1 MIYLGN
7 VKDYVTSELKQEAES
22 LFLKTNS
29 HIRNKETHFQNCING
44 LCAEVALNKF
54 FKLQK
59 NVSEDLYYDSY
70 DENNKK
76 YEIKTTYKN
85 ENWWTLKRSPLST
98 NYDYFIQNSE
108 KIDYIVLI
116 FIDEKNEMY
125 LKYRANA
132 KTFKNYV
139 QKSKFNDGLYYNNER
154 ASRNNDLQIF

>member
-29 HIRNKETHFQNCING
+29 HIRNKETHFRNCING

-76 YEIKTTYKN
+76 
-85 ENWWTLKRSPLST
+85 
-98 NYDYFIQNSE
+98 
-108 KIDYIVLI
+108 
-116 FIDEKNEMY
+116 FIDDLCILCNI
-125 LKYRANA
+125 N
-132 KTFKNYV
+132 T
-139 QKSKFNDGLYYNNER
+139 LYT
-154 ASRNNDLQIF
+154 RNLCILCIIYIINI